1 MMNLSELQIALIAIG
16 VIILLGIVA
25 YNLLKSRRKAASLN
39 SGRASAQDLGTS
51 PQFQEPT
58 FRMGDSL
65 ASEPLKFEPNF
76 NVSSVQQ
83 DSISIE
89 QPPQSLSLSPR
100 IDPAIDSVVFLRFS
114 VPISGAEILSQ
125 LSAWPK
131 NTPYRYLIEGLGSK
145 SSDSDSSETLEWS
158 SIQADDFYRE
168 LQLAVQLANRRG
180 PIGVVD
186 LSEFLSR
193 SQALADSLDAEI
205 DLPPVNEVVDQAK
218 LIDQFCLTADIQLGF
233 QLMANMIS
241 WDAKDVASALQNRGL
256 ILSRDGGYFHCYQ
269 NDQLLFRVQ
278 AEEVNFLRDD
288 LQDRRIKHV
297 QFLLDVPLAPSQINP
312 FVAMLNKANELAAD
326 LDGRLLDDNGQAL
339 SQAAIEMIKNH
350 LDGIYEMMKS
360 RDVIPGSISAQ
371 RLFS

>member
-16 VIILLGIVA
+16 VIILLGVVV
-25 YNLLKSRRKAASLN
+25 YNLIKSRKKVASHQLN
-39 SGRASAQDLGTS
+39 QASVGSAVPAQ
-51 PQFQEPT
+51 QFQEPK
-58 FRMGDSL
+58 FRLDDG
-65 ASEPLKFEPNF
+65 SELGALKVEPNLGSSKEEMIQ
-76 NVSSVQQ
+76 VSLPS
-83 DSISIE
+83 SPI
-89 QPPQSLSLSPR
+89 SLSPR

-114 VPISGAEILSQ
+114 VPISGAEILAQ
-125 LSAWPK
+125 LLAWPK
-131 NTPYRYLIEGLGSK
+131 NTPYRYLIEGLGGK
-145 SSDSDSSETLEWS
+145 SSGLDSLETLEWS
-158 SIQADDFYRE
+158 SIQSEDFYRE

-193 SQALADSLDAEI
+193 SQALADALDAEI

-241 WDAKDVASALQNRGL
+241 WDAKEVASALQNRGL

-288 LQDRRIKHV
+288 LQNRRIKHI
-297 QFLLDVPLAPSQINP
+297 QFLLDVPLAPAHGNP
-312 FVAMLNKANELAAD
+312 FVAMLNKANELASD

-339 SQAAIEMIKNH
+339 SEAAVDMIKNH

-360 RDVIPGSISAQ
+360 RDVIPGSMSAQ

>member
-16 VIILLGIVA
+16 VIILLGVVA
-25 YNLLKSRRKAASLN
+25 YNLIKSRKKVASQ
-39 SGRASAQDLGTS
+39 SFGKSPDIDLGV
-51 PQFQEPT
+51 PQQFQEPK
-58 FRMGDSL
+58 FRLDDS
-65 ASEPLKFEPNF
+65 SGTNTSKSEPNF
-76 NVSSVQQ
+76 GATKEVLARVDVVPS
-83 DSISIE
+83 
-89 QPPQSLSLSPR
+89 PLPLSPR

-114 VPISGAEILSQ
+114 VPIAGAEILAQ
-125 LSAWPK
+125 LLAWPK

-145 SSDSDSSETLEWS
+145 SSDLESTEVLEWS
-158 SIQADDFYRE
+158 SIQPDDFYRE

-193 SQALADSLDAEI
+193 SQALADALDAEI
-205 DLPPVNEVVDQAK
+205 DLPPINDVVDQAK
-218 LIDQFCLTADIQLGF
+218 SIDQFCLTADIQLGF

-256 ILSRDGGYFHCYQ
+256 ILSRDGGYFHCYH

-278 AEEVNFLRDD
+278 AEEINFLRDD
-288 LQDRRIKHV
+288 LQNRRIKHI
-297 QFLLDVPLAPSQINP
+297 QFLLDVPLASSQGNP
-312 FVAMLNKANELAAD
+312 FVAMLNKANELASD

-339 SQAAIEMIKNH
+339 SEAAIEMIKSH
-350 LDGIYEMMKS
+350 LDGIYEMMRS